1 MDKLSQGCLQGPHHA
16 LQEEWGKSLPA
27 DSLETM
33 RVRKI
38 GLARV
43 EVALSG
49 EGGGYADHMQ

>member
-1 MDKLSQGCLQGPHHA
+1 MLFKRNGANP
-16 LQEEWGKSLPA
+16 LPA